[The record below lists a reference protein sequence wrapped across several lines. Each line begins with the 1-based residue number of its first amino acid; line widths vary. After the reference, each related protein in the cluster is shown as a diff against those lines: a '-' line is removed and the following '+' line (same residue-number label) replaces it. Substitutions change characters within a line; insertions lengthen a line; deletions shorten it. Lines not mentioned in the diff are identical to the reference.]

1 MCLKKKDANVEGFTL
16 VEVLL
21 SLSLTA
27 LLLSLLSGGMYIA
40 SGEWGQSSESL
51 EFQIDQNLSLLQFE
65 HALQGCLLYT
75 SDAHLRGLSNE
86 LQVGS

>member
-1 MCLKKKDANVEGFTL
+1 MKKKDANIEGFTL

-65 HALQGCLLYT
+65 RALQGAFPHSYANSESL
-75 SDAHLRGLSNE
+75 ARE
-86 LQVGS
+86 IFFFWRE